1 MYLTTKYNMSTP
13 PSNDTNSLQV
23 WLSFLETLFPFATV
37 FGFLWKGVHELFK
50 YLSEKRK
57 AELKEMIKDEVAP
70 QIEMLT
76 KSIDKLSDSVNELKH
91 RT

>member
-1 MYLTTKYNMSTP
+1 MSTP
-13 PSNDTNSLQV
+13 PSNDPNSLQI
-23 WLSFLETLFPFATV
+23 WLGFLETLFPFATV

-70 QIEMLT
+70 QMETLS
-76 KSIDKLSDSVNELKH
+76 KAIDKLSDRVDELKH
-91 RT
+91 RI